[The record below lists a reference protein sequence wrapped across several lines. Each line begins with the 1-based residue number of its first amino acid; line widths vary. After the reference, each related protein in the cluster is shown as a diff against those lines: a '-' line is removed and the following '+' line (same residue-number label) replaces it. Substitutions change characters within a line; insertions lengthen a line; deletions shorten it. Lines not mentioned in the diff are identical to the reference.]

1 MKKKSK
7 FTQDI
12 FIGIITGIIS
22 TLVISWLITPLTNLI
37 FPKILTFLENISM
50 PFVDGLYR
58 LASTITIERVGLLNL
73 TFSATCVLFL
83 VIFSFQF
90 LFSAKGEV
98 QDQLDEINALISP
111 SSKMSEEEIMQ
122 SIKEDK
128 RYLLKKRKKYKKLFL
143 AYLISLI
150 LVCFTILLSEMT
162 EIYASS
168 LSTNTRANIEI
179 VAPYIS
185 DQEYKQLKSD
195 FFTIKIKS
203 DYDNLQ
209 NTLNMIS
216 DEHSL
221 DLKE

>member
-12 FIGIITGIIS
+12 FIGIITGILS
-22 TLVISWLITPLTNLI
+22 TLVISWFITPLTNLI

-58 LASTITIERVGLLNL
+58 MASTITIERVGLLNL

-83 VIFSFQF
+83 MIFSVRF
-90 LFSAKGEV
+90 LFSTKGEI
-98 QDQLDEINALISP
+98 QDHLDEINALISP
-111 SSKMSEEEIMQ
+111 ASKMSEEEIMQ
-122 SIKEDK
+122 SLKEDK
-128 RYLLKKRKKYKKLFL
+128 RYFLKKRKEYKKLSL
-143 AYLISLI
+143 AYLISVI
-150 LVCFTILLSEMT
+150 LVCFTILLSKMT
-162 EIYASS
+162 QIYASS

-195 FFTIKIKS
+195 FFTIKNKS
-203 DYDNLQ
+203 NYDSLQ
-209 NTLNMIS
+209 KALKKIS
-216 DEHSL
+216 EENHL
-221 DLKE
+221 YLKE